1 MEKVSLKNSIDF
13 TSVVPILF
21 CINWTSHLIQRVIA
35 KIWQN
40 YKTCRKSEKFSR
52 NIDRN
57 FSVLTDS
64 LIGDTSLYYRQELSV
79 ALSIGIKSSY
89 AIYFWRPYFWEAN
102 FTSNWLCSKL
112 LVTYPDRGGQAKHF
126 WHFLFLL
133 SFLSQLSSV
142 QLRDISAKF
151 YINIFYSPWPPLSD
165 KTLKKICMSSYYTSA
180 PGSTVNV
187 NKKQIE
193 NSGKKE
199 WGWSRQ
205 GI

>member
-1 MEKVSLKNSIDF
+1 MEKVWLKNSIDF

-21 CINWTSHLIQRVIA
+21 CINWTSHLTQRVIA

-52 NIDRN
+52 NIDWN

-79 ALSIGIKSSY
+79 ALSIRIKSSY

-133 SFLSQLSSV
+133 SF
-142 QLRDISAKF
+142 
-151 YINIFYSPWPPLSD
+151 
-165 KTLKKICMSSYYTSA
+165 T
-180 PGSTVNV
+180 GSR
-187 NKKQIE
+187 IHIY
-193 NSGKKE
+193 
-199 WGWSRQ
+199 W
-205 GI
+205 